1 MLWDVFCRVID
12 NFGDI
17 GVCWRLSA
25 DLAARGQQVRLW
37 VDDASALGWMAP
49 EVSWSG
55 DAAGML
61 VGAGHPGIT
70 VRRWADAEQ
79 AETVPEPGDVVIEAF
94 GCDPPEAFLRRMN
107 RPTPP
112 AWVNLEYLSAEDYV
126 ERSHGLLSPVFSGPA
141 AGLRKHFFY
150 PGFTPRTGGLLREPD
165 LARRQ
170 AAFTEDARLGWLR
183 RLGVPATADCR
194 LVSVFCYATAP
205 LGEWL
210 DALADEAVQLAIAKQ
225 GQHESTTR
233 ILLTP
238 GHATQLAQAWLASAS
253 SERRQALACH
263 ELPALSQSEFD
274 HLLWACHLNIVR
286 GEDSAVRALWA
297 GRPHVW
303 HIYPQDDGAHAA
315 KLDAFLDRW
324 LMGAPASLSSDVR
337 AAWHHFNRL
346 PGPVS
351 GASCVTSGS
360 KSLDTVCEPSPDSA
374 GHRPPAPPLPDW
386 RDPDGE
392 WARFSR
398 AARQR
403 MAAQA
408 DLGTQL
414 LAFVAPIVTSS
425 G

>member
-37 VDDASALGWMAP
+37 VDDASALAWMAP
-49 EVSWSG
+49 EVRWS
-55 DAAGML
+55 DDEAGCP

-70 VRRWADAEQ
+70 VRRWGDAALAEMQAGEQADAR
-79 AETVPEPGDVVIEAF
+79 AHTMPEPGDVVIEAF
-94 GCDPPEAFLRRMN
+94 GCNPPEAFLRRMN
-107 RPTPP
+107 RPVPP
-112 AWVNLEYLSAEDYV
+112 AWINLEYLSAEDYV

-165 LARRQ
+165 LASRQ
-170 AAFTEDARLGWLR
+170 AAFTENARLAWLQ
-183 RLGVPATADCR
+183 RLGVPATPECR

-205 LGEWL
+205 LGDWL
-210 DALADEAVQLAIAKQ
+210 DALADEAM
-225 GQHESTTR
+225 QHEAATR

-238 GHATQLAQAWLASAS
+238 GHAARLARAWLASAS

-263 ELPALSQSEFD
+263 KLPALPQPEFD

-324 LMGAPASLSSDVR
+324 LIDAPAPLSSAVR
-337 AAWHHFNRL
+337 SAWHHFNRL
-346 PGPVS
+346 PGSAS
-351 GASCVTSGS
+351 GASP
-360 KSLDTVCEPSPDSA
+360 L
-374 GHRPPAPPLPDW
+374 PLPDW
-386 RDPDGE
+386 RQPDGD

-398 AARQR
+398 EASQR
-403 MAAQA
+403 VGAQA

-414 LAFVAPIVTSS
+414 LAFVASIVTGS